1 MINFN
6 SKVCKLILMRHR
18 IVPLFHFL
26 KKDFLKNDIKCFCY
40 NSKNKKYE
48 KIKKEKKHTD
58 VTSSLFLETEI
69 FFEHKDIFYRGINIR
84 DLCTYGNF
92 EETIYLFLYK
102 KLPNIKEL
110 EEKRNI
116 FMNSLKLLDEK
127 RIFEMHNNVSNGNLL
142 ELLRIYFIH
151 SSQDKNKKGFIDI
164 NTCYY
169 EILASYLKLINPK
182 YSLENYK
189 NVNIDHKIYTN
200 DFFCSCLFLNCCLKL
215 NYIKKNIQEKND
227 KSNMDN
233 IYKNHH
239 INNSIQ
245 SNEAI
250 CKDPSVNYDIYSIK
264 LISSVLI
271 ILCDNNINE
280 STFLIRMISNMCK
293 NYFNICISMITFY
306 IDIFKE
312 INLHT
317 SLQYFLNFKIYENEN
332 ENENK
337 NIIYDDD
344 IPQNYLNFFFHK
356 NNNFNK
362 KNNIL
367 KKYIEDYCNLTSQ
380 HNINI
385 LYNFIDV
392 ENYFLKHKNLYPTLY
407 YYTLLVFH
415 ILNIPLD
422 YYPSFYFI
430 SRLLSFTA
438 HINEQKENNKIVKYA
453 GVYVGNPTR
462 KYVDIQKR

>member
-1 MINFN
+1 MINL
-6 SKVCKLILMRHR
+6 KRKMCKLILMRYR
-18 IVPLFHFL
+18 KVPFFHFV
-26 KKDFLKNDIKCFCY
+26 KNNFLKNDIKCFCN
-40 NSKNKKYE
+40 NSKNEKYD
-48 KIKKEKKHTD
+48 KIKREKKHTD
-58 VTSSLFLETEI
+58 VTTSLFLETEI
-69 FFEHKDIFYRGINIR
+69 FFEHKDIFYRGINIL

-110 EEKRNI
+110 KEKRNI
-116 FMNSLKLLDEK
+116 FINCLKLLDEK
-127 RIFEMHNNVSNGNLL
+127 RTFEIHNNASNCNLL
-142 ELLRIYFIH
+142 ELLRTYFIH
-151 SSQDKNKKGFIDI
+151 FSQDKKNLSDI

-169 EILASYLKLINPK
+169 EILASYLKLINPE

-189 NVNIDHKIYTN
+189 NVYLDDKIYTN
-200 DFFCSCLFLNCCLKL
+200 DFFSSCLFFNFYIKINCLKEK
-215 NYIKKNIQEKND
+215 IEKQKND
-227 KSNMDN
+227 KIVMNNIDN
-233 IYKNHH
+233 YHY
-239 INNSIQ
+239 INNRIQ
-245 SNEAI
+245 CNDLII
-250 CKDPSVNYDIYSIK
+250 CKVPQVNYDMHSIK
-264 LISSVLI
+264 LISNLLI

-280 STFLIRMISNMCK
+280 STFLLRMISNICT

-317 SLQYFLNFKIYENEN
+317 SLQYFLNFKMF
-332 ENENK
+332 ENK
-337 NIIYDDD
+337 KENKDIIYDN
-344 IPQNYLNFFFHK
+344 IQENQLNFFFHR

-367 KKYIEDYCNLTSQ
+367 KKYIADYCKVTSEY
-380 HNINI
+380 NINI
-385 LYNFIDV
+385 LNHFIQI
-392 ENYFLKHKNLYPTLY
+392 ENYFLKHKNKYPSLY

-438 HINEQKENNKIVKYA
+438 HINEQKENNKIVKY
-453 GVYVGNPTR
+453 GSVYLGKPPR
-462 KYVDIQKR
+462 QYLHIEKR

>member
-1 MINFN
+1 MINFK
-6 SKVCKLILMRHR
+6 SKICKLILMRYR
-18 IVPLFHFL
+18 KVPFFHFV
-26 KKDFLKNDIKCFCY
+26 KNDFLKNDIKCFCN

-48 KIKKEKKHTD
+48 KIKKEKKNTD
-58 VTSSLFLETEI
+58 VTTSLFLETEI
-69 FFEHKDIFYRGINIR
+69 FFEHKDIFYRGINIL

-110 EEKRNI
+110 KEKRNI

-127 RIFEMHNNVSNGNLL
+127 TIFEMHNNISNCNLL
-142 ELLRIYFIH
+142 ELLRLYFIH
-151 SSQDKNKKGFIDI
+151 SSQDKKSSTDI

-169 EILASYLKLINPK
+169 EILAIYIKLINPK

-189 NVNIDHKIYTN
+189 NVYLDHKIYTN
-200 DFFCSCLFLNCCLKL
+200 DFFSSCLFFNFCIKLNCLKEK
-215 NYIKKNIQEKND
+215 IKENND
-227 KSNMDN
+227 KIVMNH
-233 IYKNHH
+233 IYNYHD
-239 INNSIQ
+239 INNCILSKD
-245 SNEAI
+245 SI
-250 CKDPSVNYDIYSIK
+250 CKDPQVNYDMYRIK
-264 LISSVLI
+264 LISNVLI

-317 SLQYFLNFKIYENEN
+317 SLQYFLNFKMV
-332 ENENK
+332 ENK
-337 NIIYDDD
+337 KENKDIIYDN
-344 IPQNYLNFFFHK
+344 IEENELNIFFHR

-367 KKYIEDYCNLTSQ
+367 KKYITDYCKVTSEY
-380 HNINI
+380 NINI
-385 LYNFIDV
+385 LNNFIQV
-392 ENYFLKHKNLYPTLY
+392 ENYFLKHKNKYPSLYF
-407 YYTLLVFH
+407 YTLLVFH
-415 ILNIPLD
+415 ILNIPLE
-422 YYPSFYFI
+422 YFPSFYFI

-438 HINEQKENNKIVKYA
+438 HINEQKENNKIIKYG

-462 KYVDIQKR
+462 QYVDIQKR